1 VSETVVKEFVEK
13 REVVRIAGREVV
25 LSPLST
31 YKFNE
36 ACRLVADIIDKF
48 GVGELL
54 ENIGGLGENVT
65 AAQAGLT
72 LAPLLPK
79 VLKQLPGAVVRFVA
93 VCCMADEDLMEL
105 YFTPNA
111 IAEKREQIE
120 AELLFKTTEKELVSA
135 FGKFLGLL
143 EINALKN
150 ELSQVVETFQ
160 GLMGQTQTK
169 SRRRRG

>member
-1 VSETVVKEFVEK
+1 MSETVVKEFVEK

-54 ENIGGLGENVT
+54 ENIGGLGENAT

-72 LAPLLPK
+72 LAQK
-79 VLKQLPGAVVRFVA
+79 A
-93 VCCMADEDLMEL
+93 
-105 YFTPNA
+105 
-111 IAEKREQIE
+111 
-120 AELLFKTTEKELVSA
+120 LLFCVVALARVSIA
-135 FGKFLGLL
+135 FLRNVLW
-143 EINALKN
+143 E
-150 ELSQVVETFQ
+150 VD
-160 GLMGQTQTK
+160 
-169 SRRRRG
+169 